1 MKKMLLALF
10 VACGISQ
17 FAAAQV
23 LEDKVVILEA
33 QRSALRLELNH
44 NTKDV
49 QGALNDRLSKQGL
62 KAKTSKGF
70 TTLTGAK
77 LLEISPDLLDYY
89 FKVEKLDKNRSALY
103 LSISK
108 GYSNFIDPANNAP
121 IWDNAINFVG
131 KMTYHTSNYL
141 LANNAKNM
149 EKELEKAQKDYDKSV
164 KSLKKQEEA
173 LEKSRKD
180 MEQTQKDIENKRNE
194 LEKTKRSLKN

>member
-1 MKKMLLALF
+1 MKKMLLILF
-10 VACGISQ
+10 VVGSVSQ
-17 FAAAQV
+17 LANAQV
-23 LEDKVVILEA
+23 LEDKIIIMEA
-33 QRSALRLELNH
+33 QRPALRLELNH

-49 QGALNDRLSKQGL
+49 QEALNDRLSKQGI

-77 LLEISPDLLDYY
+77 LLEVSPDLLDYY
-89 FKVEKLDKNRSALY
+89 FKVEKLDKNRSVLY

-108 GYSNFIDPANNAP
+108 GYSNFVDPTNNAP

-131 KMTYHTSNYL
+131 KMTFYTSNYL
-141 LANNAKNM
+141 LANNAKAM
-149 EKELEKAQKDYDKSV
+149 EKELEKAQKDYEKSV

-180 MEQTQKDIENKRNE
+180 MEQAQKDIENKRSE